1 MTRRPGRRLS
11 HPRMIGPQLASG
23 RQLRQTT
30 TLLVSRRSVSLAWVR
45 RAARPA
51 GRRRHTG
58 LLRHLSRDLG
68 VYLDGELYVTG
79 RIADLVI
86 IDGGCRRT
94 SAITS
99 AQCASSAAATGGR
112 SLTCG
117 ASTTAARTRSAAR
130 GARPRSGAS
139 QISPP
144 AGHRR
149 IRRGS
154 ARYDVARQGNP
165 RAPRTP
171 TAEAVAAQS
180 LTRECSPMAS
190 INRAPRQRC
199 DSESLSAT
207 AEAESN
213 RVSDWRTG

>member
-1 MTRRPGRRLS
+1 MVTGLDGKMRPSRRVDRGRDRQVHALRSAGKSPPHGRRGVRSGGLDILWIVATVPRARPG
-11 HPRMIGPQLASG
+11 
-23 RQLRQTT
+23 
-30 TLLVSRRSVSLAWVR
+30 
-45 RAARPA
+45 
-51 GRRRHTG
+51 RHTG

-154 ARYDVARQGNP
+154 ARERRDSGCM
-165 RAPRTP
+165 
-171 TAEAVAAQS
+171 EMCWS
-180 LTRECSPMAS
+180 GAS
-190 INRAPRQRC
+190 GRNH
-199 DSESLSAT
+199 
-207 AEAESN
+207 
-213 RVSDWRTG
+213 V